1 MKCANALNAIDTDAP
16 SAETMIP
23 ARLAPAAS
31 ASDEAICILAL
42 PSAICSRGTSA
53 GKNAT

>member
-31 ASDEAICILAL
+31 ASDEAICSLAL